1 MEILRTNELEYSYRN
16 KYQIVNALRGVSSH
30 GPLRLRQDYVP

>member
-16 KYQIVNALRGVSSH
+16 KYQIVNALRGVSC
-30 GPLRLRQDYVP
+30 GFETGRI